1 MEAAMLTPQAIKDQE
16 FQIKFRGYDAIEVKS
31 YLELLAEDF
40 FELLEQSRVHIEEIE
55 SFVAEQELYQVEKE
69 KIENELRN
77 NQVSRDEIEADIQ
90 KEYSR
95 KDEEIED
102 LKTQIS
108 KLETTVS
115 GLEDENSKYCEK
127 ILELEENLSSGSDAI
142 VKEQN
147 EVERLQYE
155 FERVEERKKELEKE
169 GLDFKTTLFAAQKFA
184 DNLKESSEQDALAT
198 ITAAKAE
205 VQKLRNEA
213 HEELAYLPKE
223 IEQLQQKKIQVRCEL
238 KAILDKAMVGLDDA
252 FSESDADAR
261 EDDLSDLFQR
271 IQIPDGENMDQ
282 EDTTGNTESS

>member
-1 MEAAMLTPQAIKDQE
+1 MLTPQAIKDQE

-40 FELLEQSRVHIEEIE
+40 FELLEQNRVHIEEIE

-69 KIENELRN
+69 KIENELRDD
-77 NQVSRDEIEADIQ
+77 QVSRDEIEADVQ

-102 LKTQIS
+102 LKTQIA

-115 GLEDENSKYCEK
+115 GLEDENSKCCEK

-142 VKEQN
+142 IKEQN

-205 VQKLRNEA
+205 VQKLRKEA

-223 IEQLQQKKIQVRCEL
+223 IEQLQQKKIQVRYEL
-238 KAILDKAMVGLDDA
+238 KAILDKYMVGLDDA
-252 FSESDADAR
+252 FSESDADTR

-282 EDTTGNTESS
+282 DDTTGNTESS

>member
-1 MEAAMLTPQAIKDQE
+1 MLTPQAIKDQE

-40 FELLEQSRVHIEEIE
+40 FELLEQNRVHIEEIE
-55 SFVAEQELYQVEKE
+55 SFVAEQELYQVERE
-69 KIENELRN
+69 KIENELRDD
-77 NQVSRDEIEADIQ
+77 QVSRDEIEADIQ

-102 LKTQIS
+102 LKTQIV

-127 ILELEENLSSGSDAI
+127 ILELEENLSSSSDAI

-169 GLDFKTTLFAAQKFA
+169 GLDFKTTLFAAQNFA

-223 IEQLQQKKIQVRCEL
+223 IEQLQQKKIQVRYDL
-238 KAILDKAMVGLDDA
+238 KTILDKYMVGLDDA

-282 EDTTGNTESS
+282 DDTTGNTESS